1 MGSLI
6 IRESIIVQ
14 TNKNETLHEPMI
26 EETIQNQFPELN
38 EPGLVRELS
47 TYATLKEFK
56 AGEHLIDMGNYIKF
70 MPLVVDG
77 AIKVMRE
84 DEDGREVFLYFLY
97 PGQTCAMTMSC
108 CSVNKPSEI
117 TAVAEYDTILIAIPV
132 EVMDTW
138 FRKYR
143 NWQNFV
149 LNTYNNRFN
158 ELLNTLDGIA
168 FRQLDERLLHYLR
181 HKADLQGNEIIETT
195 HQQIA
200 YDLNSS
206 REVISRL
213 LKQLEKKGM
222 IELGRNKITL
232 L

>member
-1 MGSLI
+1 
-6 IRESIIVQ
+6 
-14 TNKNETLHEPMI
+14 MI
-26 EETIQNQFPELN
+26 KEIIQNSFPELN
-38 EPGLVRELS
+38 EPGLVQEIESLC
-47 TYATLKEFK
+47 AIKEVG
-56 AGEHLIDMGNYIKF
+56 AGEHLIDMGSYVKF
-70 MPLVVDG
+70 IPLVVEG
-77 AIKVMRE
+77 AIKVLRE
-84 DEDGREVFLYFLY
+84 DEDGKEVFLYFLY

-108 CSVNKPSEI
+108 CSINKPSEI
-117 TAVAEYDTILIAIPV
+117 TAVAEYDTVLIAIPV
-132 EVMDTW
+132 ELMDGW

-149 LNTYNNRFN
+149 LNTYNTRFN
-158 ELLNTLDGIA
+158 ELLGTVDGIA
-168 FRQLDERLLHYLR
+168 FQQLDDRLLKYLR
-181 HKADLQGNEIIETT
+181 DKSLLQGNGVIETT

-213 LKQLEKKGM
+213 LKQLERKGE